1 MTPRPPERSGRVPAG
16 PSRRAHGRWCRWAV
30 VLVALAGAAPRTT
43 ACRADEPTD
52 DPEPTLA
59 EERAFAAAVERVA
72 GAVVRLEPV
81 GGSATTLGGGAEAV
95 PGSGPTSGLVIDP
108 AGWIVTTAFGVP
120 VDTTSVVV
128 VRADGSR
135 AAARAVGRDA
145 ARNLVLLRGP
155 AVPEA
160 PALEVAPRAE
170 LAAGQ
175 WAIGIGRG
183 WTHAAPNV
191 SVGIVSAVNRAWG
204 RGVQTDAAT
213 SPANYG
219 GALVDIRGRV
229 IGLVAPLPADTA
241 GMPTGTELYDAGIG
255 FAVPLEDILAVRS
268 RLEAGE
274 TLEPGILGIAYRSR
288 DLLNGDPVIG
298 SCRQGS
304 PAAGAGLRAGD
315 RIVAV
320 DGRPVVRIAD
330 VRHALGRRFAGDT
343 VAVTV
348 ARGEERVDVTITPV
362 ASLPP
367 WRRAVVGLVPAAT
380 DARGIRVGWVL
391 PGSGA
396 ATAGIVA
403 GDVLETAVTGAGAER
418 VATDLDDART
428 LAGLLAGL
436 EPGATVSLGR
446 RRGDALETVECVTTA
461 APGEPPGDAPATID
475 FDPAAGL
482 SGESTVVA
490 LGGADVDNPAVAVL
504 PAGEGPRGVLVYLG
518 APHGR
523 ATEAEAEP
531 WRAAAGRHGVA
542 VVIPGSAEPDR
553 WTRGDIPAI
562 DRALAALKSRT
573 RLDRS
578 RVAFAGRGAGGGFAW
593 MAAERVR
600 AQVRGVAILDTG
612 LPRQATIRPAEP
624 GTGLWVLLGQ
634 GRGDLERLVAD
645 DRRRLE
651 AAGITVGTLTVQGDA
666 PPTEALANWVT
677 LLGLL

>member
-1 MTPRPPERSGRVPAG
+1 MTPGRDELCARPVRPHR
-16 PSRRAHGRWCRWAV
+16 GRWAAWGPALVVAV
-30 VLVALAGAAPRTT
+30 CAAAWSV
-43 ACRADEPTD
+43 ACRADDPVDE
-52 DPEPTLA
+52 PEPTLA
-59 EERAFAAAVERVA
+59 EEQAFAAAVERVA

-81 GGSATTLGGGAEAV
+81 GGSATTLGGGTEAV

-120 VDTTSVVV
+120 IDTTTVVV
-128 VRADGSR
+128 VGADGSR
-135 AAARAVGRDA
+135 AAARMVGRDV

-155 AVPEA
+155 PVPEA

-183 WTHAAPNV
+183 WTHASPNV

-241 GMPTGTELYDAGIG
+241 GMPSGTELYDAGIG

-288 DLLNGDPVIG
+288 DLINGEPVIG
-298 SCRQGS
+298 SVRQGS

-320 DGRPVVRIAD
+320 DGRPVSRIAD
-330 VRHALGRRFAGDT
+330 VRHGLGRRFAGDT
-343 VAVTV
+343 VSITV
-348 ARGEERVDVTITPV
+348 ARGDERIDVEVRPV

-367 WRRAVVGLVPAAT
+367 WRRAVVGFVPAST

-391 PGSGA
+391 PGSA
-396 ATAGIVA
+396 AAAAGLMA
-403 GDVLETAVTGAGAER
+403 GDLLETAATGEGASRVTTE
-418 VATDLDDART
+418 LDDART

-436 EPGATVSLGR
+436 EPGAVLSLGR
-446 RRGDALETVECVTTA
+446 RHGDELGVVECATTA
-461 APGEPPGDAPATID
+461 APGDPPGDAPATID

-482 SGESTVVA
+482 SGESTVVT
-490 LGGADVDNPAVAVL
+490 LGGADVDNPAIAVL
-504 PAGEGPRGVLVYLG
+504 PAGEGMRGVLVYLG

-542 VVIPGSAEPDR
+542 VVIPGSTEADR
-553 WTRGDIPAI
+553 WTRADIPAI
-562 DRALAALKSRT
+562 DRALAALKTRA

-593 MAAERVR
+593 IAAERAAV
-600 AQVRGVAILDTG
+600 QVRGLAIHDAT

-624 GTGLWVLLGQ
+624 GTGLWVLLGR

-651 AAGITVGTLTVQGDA
+651 EAGITVGTLPVQGDA
-666 PPTEALANWVT
+666 PPTEVLCSWVT

>member
-1 MTPRPPERSGRVPAG
+1 MTPGRDELCARPV
-16 PSRRAHGRWCRWAV
+16 RRDRGRWAAWGPA
-30 VLVALAGAAPRTT
+30 LVFAACAAAWSV
-43 ACRADEPTD
+43 ACRADDPVDE
-52 DPEPTLA
+52 PEPTLA
-59 EERAFAAAVERVA
+59 EEQAFAAAVERVA

-81 GGSATTLGGGAEAV
+81 GGSATTLGGGTEAV

-120 VDTTSVVV
+120 VDTTTVVV
-128 VRADGSR
+128 VGADGSR
-135 AAARAVGRDA
+135 TVARTVGRDA

-155 AVPEA
+155 PVPEA

-175 WAIGIGRG
+175 WAISIGRG
-183 WTHAAPNV
+183 WTHASPNV

-241 GMPTGTELYDAGIG
+241 GMPSGTELYDAGIG

-288 DLLNGDPVIG
+288 DLINGEPVIG
-298 SCRQGS
+298 SVRQGS

-315 RIVAV
+315 RIVSV
-320 DGRPVVRIAD
+320 DGRPVSRIAD
-330 VRHALGRRFAGDT
+330 VRHGLGRRFAGDT
-343 VAVTV
+343 VSITV
-348 ARGEERVDVTITPV
+348 ARGDERIDVEVRPV

-367 WRRAVVGLVPAAT
+367 WRRAVVGFVPTST

-391 PGSGA
+391 PGSA
-396 ATAGIVA
+396 AAAAGLMA
-403 GDVLETAVTGAGAER
+403 GDLLETAATGEGASRVTTE
-418 VATDLDDART
+418 LDDART

-436 EPGATVSLGR
+436 EPGAALSLGR
-446 RRGDALETVECVTTA
+446 RRGDELGVVECATTA
-461 APGEPPGDAPATID
+461 APGDPPGDAPATID

-482 SGESTVVA
+482 SGESTVVT
-490 LGGADVDNPAVAVL
+490 LGGADVDNPAIAVL
-504 PAGEGPRGVLVYLG
+504 PAGAGPRGVLVYLG

-523 ATEAEAEP
+523 VTEAEAEP

-542 VVIPGSAEPDR
+542 VVIPGSTEADR
-553 WTRGDIPAI
+553 WTRADIPAI
-562 DRALAALKSRT
+562 DRALAALKTRA

-593 MAAERVR
+593 IAAERAAV
-600 AQVRGVAILDTG
+600 QVRGVAIHDAT
-612 LPRQATIRPAEP
+612 LPRQAAIRPAEP
-624 GTGLWVLLGQ
+624 GTGLWVLLGR

-651 AAGITVGTLTVQGDA
+651 AAGITVGTLPVQGDA
-666 PPTEALANWVT
+666 PPTEVLCSWVT